1 MKKIVCLVGLMIL
14 FSFGLTSV
22 QAQNY
27 DRLWKEV
34 EELQEKDLPRSV
46 IDAVDRIYA
55 LARKEENRPQMM
67 KAWLVRAEYRV
78 ALSRDSLQA
87 ERDSLKIW
95 AETETDTVT
104 RAVLYSLLGNK
115 VQNVFQDDVDEAI
128 SYFRKSLHDVEVLG
142 RTSAK
147 DYRPM
152 TESGQLS
159 ETFQLDNMF
168 DLLTRRAVR
177 SLADEWTWTNAGRN
191 SDIQREILAL
201 YDRLIAFYEK
211 ENSNRSGVLLTRL
224 ARLMYQQERLT
235 GLYGVPL
242 QEVQKQLKAWTE
254 EYKGLEACAD
264 VYVKLADSYG
274 QQGLSLIH
282 I

>member
-34 EELQEKDLPRSV
+34 EGLQEKDLPRSV

-224 ARLMYQQERLT
+224 ARLMYQQERLM
-235 GLYGVPL
+235 GLFGV
-242 QEVQKQLKAWTE
+242 
-254 EYKGLEACAD
+254 
-264 VYVKLADSYG
+264 
-274 QQGLSLIH
+274 SLLVF
-282 I
+282 